1 VKAESRHSGQLG
13 FTLVE
18 LTIFLVLAG
27 FIAAGFLQVL
37 RYQQRAYRHERA
49 TVARHD
55 ALRLAGSVLAAD
67 LMEANGTDGDFA
79 ALGPDSITVRSP
91 VGFGIICATDPSGK
105 TLGLID
111 LTGRISA
118 AADDSVLIYRPDGWL
133 VRAPAEVNPASSS
146 LTCPYG
152 DGFAP
157 EAILRVAGSSIDSVP
172 VGAPLRAFH
181 SYTYRLVQEGSSW
194 WLARDDGTVAE
205 VLAGPFS
212 GDSLGLAFSYFDTS
226 GQPTVDPALVARVDL
241 NMVAVSGAASAR
253 RDTLVASVRP
263 RNQ

>member
-1 VKAESRHSGQLG
+1 M
-13 FTLVE
+13 
-18 LTIFLVLAG
+18 
-27 FIAAGFLQVL
+27 
-37 RYQQRAYRHERA
+37 
-49 TVARHD
+49 
-55 ALRLAGSVLAAD
+55 AAD
-67 LMEANGTDGDFA
+67 LMEANGADGDFS

-91 VGFGIICATDPSGK
+91 VGFGIVCATDASGK

-111 LTGRISA
+111 VTGRISA
-118 AADDSVLIYRPDGWL
+118 SAGDSVLIYHPDGWL
-133 VRAPAEVNPASSS
+133 VRAPVEVNPASAS

-152 DGFAP
+152 AGVAP
-157 EAILRVAGSSIDSVP
+157 EAILRVGGSSIDSVSI
-172 VGAPLRAFH
+172 GAPLRAFH
-181 SYTYRLVQEGSSW
+181 PYTYRLDQEGNSW

-212 GDSLGLAFSYFDTS
+212 GDSLGLAFSYYDTN

-241 NMVAVSGAASAR
+241 NMVAVSGAASER

>member
-1 VKAESRHSGQLG
+1 MKAESRHSGQLG

-67 LMEANGTDGDFA
+67 LMEANGADGDFS

-91 VGFGIICATDPSGK
+91 VGFAIVCAADSFNN

-111 LTGRISA
+111 VTGRLSVEA
-118 AADDSVLIYRPDGWL
+118 GDSVLIYHPDGWL
-133 VRAPAEVNPASSS
+133 VRAPVDVNPTAAS

-152 DGFAP
+152 AGVAP
-157 EAILRVAGSSIDSVP
+157 QATLVVSGSIAGVP

-181 SYTYRLVQEGSSW
+181 PYSYRLDQEGNSW
-194 WLARDDGTVAE
+194 WLARDDGTVTE

-226 GQPTVDPALVARVDL
+226 GEPTADPALVARVDL
-241 NMVAVSGAASAR
+241 NMVAVSGAASER